1 MDHAAAL
8 HALEAPSFLL
18 KIIPHVDA
26 MPRICELVRT
36 TLGDIALKGAW
47 TSPAAPELNA
57 HALAPLT
64 DLPVL

>member
-26 MPRICELVRT
+26 MPRI
-36 TLGDIALKGAW
+36 
-47 TSPAAPELNA
+47 
-57 HALAPLT
+57 
-64 DLPVL
+64 